1 MQSPNRILVPVDFS
15 DPSRAALRYA
25 TLLSTQLSASVDVL
39 HVWRPPAD
47 VASTT
52 TLLVEFARSDEGHKM
67 SEWLAS
73 VEQGSHIEARGRVV
87 PGGEFDVSDA
97 ILREAEV
104 GEYDLV
110 VMGVHTHQGLWSLL
124 MGGVTDEIVRH
135 APCPVLTIRAEDFPA
150 VAWADPGE
158 RDAIS
163 AQPA

>member
-1 MQSPNRILVPVDFS
+1 MQSPHRILVPVDFS

-25 TLLSTQLSASVDVL
+25 ALLSAQLSASVDVL

-52 TLLVEFARSDEGHKM
+52 KLLVDFARSDEGHKM
-67 SEWLAS
+67 TEWLAS
-73 VEQGSHIEARGRVV
+73 VEQSSHVEARARVV
-87 PGGEFDVSDA
+87 PGGESDVSDA
-97 ILREAEV
+97 ILREVEV
-104 GEYDLV
+104 GDYDLV
-110 VMGVHTHQGLWSLL
+110 VMGVHTHKGLWSLL

-135 APCPVLTIRAEDFPA
+135 ASCPVLTIRAEDFPTLE
-150 VAWADPGE
+150 WADTGE